1 MFPPDEDANVSLPIW
16 TAFGDLMACLLG
28 VFVLFF
34 VWIVSFDV
42 SMAHDLAQERA
53 EREVATKRLTQ
64 LETALAGPLR
74 AGLITFT
81 DGRIGIRGSVLFDL
95 NSADLRGEGKQLL
108 REMAPPLA
116 AYLASKHESL
126 MVSGFT
132 DDLQMRGVMRSY
144 QDNWELSM
152 QRALTVVRGLR
163 EAGVPQEALFA
174 AGFGENHPVA
184 PNDTEDNRAK
194 NRRVEMSPVP
204 RPQPLR
210 VRAQGALP

>member
-1 MFPPDEDANVSLPIW
+1 MPESR
-16 TAFGDLMACLLG
+16 GCLLQRLPAPL
-28 VFVLFF
+28 VTTPQTAQ
-34 VWIVSFDV
+34 SFMDR
-42 SMAHDLAQERA
+42 D
-53 EREVATKRLTQ
+53 
-64 LETALAGPLR
+64 
-74 AGLITFT
+74 
-81 DGRIGIRGSVLFDL
+81 
-95 NSADLRGEGKQLL
+95 EGQRLL

-116 AYLASKHESL
+116 TYLASKRESL

-204 RPQPLR
+204 RPQPLKLKLAED
-210 VRAQGALP
+210 VL